1 MSTSSTPRRPGGHR
15 PGTPASTPL
24 ATIVVRTAA
33 PRPRLRVAIRTPARA
48 EAFPR
53 KRGAGYNG
61 WAMGDQT
68 RTYRVKLYPS
78 RQAHHLLDDTMADQ
92 ARLYNAALEHRREA
106 WRKGRNSVSFVDQSR
121 ELTGVRQD
129 DPRFAALNRT
139 IQVGTLRRL
148 DKAYKAF
155 FRRVKAGEK
164 PGYPRFKSAR
174 RWHTLICDNNVQAR
188 SMVKVGDSGNGTL
201 RIKGLPP
208 LPFKGNR
215 ELPPLEQ
222 LVELRVVRTAR
233 RVVAHLVYTQQV
245 EDTTPPAS
253 PQSPVGVDLGVHSLL
268 ALSDGTTI
276 GGLRDDRRRERR
288 LRRRVSRAR
297 LGSRSR
303 RKKVKALSRETQKRS
318 ERRAGRLH
326 EVSRAL
332 VNTHDFIAMEDLAVA
347 NMTRSAKG
355 TTEAPGRNV
364 RAKSG
369 LNRSILAQGW
379 GVLTAQIRYKAES
392 AGVGFVVVPPH
403 HTSQECSG
411 CGAIVQKALSVRVHR
426 CTICGLTLDRDV
438 NAALNVLRRGLLA
451 YGDGGNQ
458 AVAPAARSSSTE
470 TTAQPMAARS
480 GRRRK
485 PRAQATGGPPAK
497 G

>member
-1 MSTSSTPRRPGGHR
+1 M
-15 PGTPASTPL
+15 
-24 ATIVVRTAA
+24 
-33 PRPRLRVAIRTPARA
+33 
-48 EAFPR
+48 
-53 KRGAGYNG
+53 
-61 WAMGDQT
+61 
-68 RTYRVKLYPS
+68 KLYPS
-78 RQAHHLLDDTMADQ
+78 RKAHHRLDDALTDQ

-106 WRKGRNSVSFVDQSR
+106 WRKGRNGVSFVDQSK
-121 ELTGVRQD
+121 ELTGIRQD
-129 DPRFAALNRT
+129 DPRFAALHRT

-164 PGYPRFKSAR
+164 PGFPRFKAAR

-188 SMVKVGDSGNGTL
+188 TMVKVGESGKGVL

-215 ELPPLEQ
+215 ELPALEH

-233 RVVAHLVYTQQV
+233 RVVAHLVYTQEV
-245 EDTTPPAS
+245 ADTPPPAS
-253 PQSPVGVDLGVHSLL
+253 PSAPVGVDLGVHSLL
-268 ALSDGTTI
+268 ALSDGSTI
-276 GGLRDDRRRERR
+276 AGLKDDRRRERR

-303 RKKVKALSRETQKRS
+303 RKRVVALSRETQRRS
-318 ERRAGRLH
+318 DRKAGRLH
-326 EVSRAL
+326 EVSRGL
-332 VNTHDFIAMEDLAVA
+332 VNSHDFIAMEDLAVA
-347 NMTRSAKG
+347 NMTRSARG
-355 TTEAPGRNV
+355 TAEEPGRNV
-364 RAKSG
+364 QAKAG

-379 GVLTAQIRYKAES
+379 GMLTAQIRYKAES

-485 PRAQATGGPPAK
+485 PRAQATGGSPPAK